1 MTVRLSRIDSELN
14 RAPAPSG
21 SIAAGC
27 PNIRA
32 GCHAVRPNSR
42 FGEERSAG
50 DHAAVVAAAGGS
62 RTRFANQCA
71 AFCLSPCPIVLPLW
85 QFRLATLTTMRGA
98 SSRPPGPNGD
108 DRALE
113 RFPLAASETM
123 MLRFRRSQSNPE
135 RYRIYF
141 KRQGSGLTDQDSIGP
156 KIGRGSSSSQ
166 HQKPRSAI
174 GRAPVDFSKWP
185 LTLSSSG

>member
-1 MTVRLSRIDSELN
+1 MGLSRIDSEHN
-14 RAPAPSG
+14 RAPA
-21 SIAAGC
+21 
-27 PNIRA
+27 RA
-32 GCHAVRPNSR
+32 GLSRPGVPISGPAGHAVRPNSR

-71 AFCLSPCPIVLPLW
+71 AFCLSPCPMVLPLW
-85 QFRLATLTTMRGA
+85 QLRLATLTTMRGA

-113 RFPLAASETM
+113 GFPLAASETM

-141 KRQGSGLTDQDSIGP
+141 TRQGCGLTDQDSIGP
-156 KIGRGSSSSQ
+156 KTSSQ
-166 HQKPRSAI
+166 HQRPRSAI

>member
-1 MTVRLSRIDSELN
+1 MRLHERVYRGRVSQYPGRLVMLCDRIAFW
-14 RAPAPSG
+14 RG
-21 SIAAGC
+21 G
-27 PNIRA
+27 
-32 GCHAVRPNSR
+32 
-42 FGEERSAG
+42 SAG

-71 AFCLSPCPIVLPLW
+71 AFCWSPCPMVLPLW
-85 QFRLATLTTMRGA
+85 QLRLATLTMMRGA

-113 RFPLAASETM
+113 GFPLAASETM

-135 RYRIYF
+135 RYRNILHD
-141 KRQGSGLTDQDSIGP
+141 RGADLLIRSGP
-156 KIGRGSSSSQ
+156 KASPQ
-166 HQKPRSAI
+166 HQRPRSAI